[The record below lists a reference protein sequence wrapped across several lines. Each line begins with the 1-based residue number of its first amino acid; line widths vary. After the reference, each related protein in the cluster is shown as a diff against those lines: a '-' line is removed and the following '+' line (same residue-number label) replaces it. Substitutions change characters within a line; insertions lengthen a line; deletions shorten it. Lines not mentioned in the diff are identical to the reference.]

1 MTTIQVIGLV
11 LFLILFFGFFAWVAA
26 LALKR

>member
-1 MTTIQVIGLV
+1 MTAIQVIAFV
-11 LFLILFFGFFAWVAA
+11 LFLILFLGFFAWVAV